1 MMMRMKMNLWKKRK
15 MVKMKM
21 ERMNQRHEGR
31 RESMRMVKATKVG
44 GQQEVIST
52 VMLSDQTDRAQCAQA
67 CLQC

>member
-1 MMMRMKMNLWKKRK
+1 
-15 MVKMKM
+15 
-21 ERMNQRHEGR
+21 
-31 RESMRMVKATKVG
+31 MRMVKATKVG